1 MYTFAKLLTSNELDK
16 FYESI
21 DSMSYRERRQR
32 LWRATNPRQSRF
44 LYKYYS
50 FDGPYS
56 IVNLRS
62 AIVDGVLRL
71 SRAADFNDPFDMT
84 AHVVVDGT
92 SSERW
97 ERFENI
103 VRKKEP
109 HLGWRAQKAKIE
121 ELAATPDAD
130 LVRLCKA
137 AYANIKTTTGVYCF
151 AGSGK
156 STLMWSHYA
165 ANHTGVCLQFER
177 ANDFTTLC
185 QAVRVKYSLDLPTV
199 YWMNQSHEEVKR
211 VLLAKHPDWAYERE
225 SRIIAPEQAGL
236 YLQFKAAALR
246 GVIYGCRTTD
256 PNIAQIEGL
265 LRQRKALGHP
275 DVTEYRSTQHS
286 SQYKLVVHQK

>member
-21 DSMSYRERRQR
+21 ATMSYRERRQR

-44 LYKYYS
+44 LYKYHS

-62 AIVDGVLRL
+62 TIVDGVLRL

-92 SSERW
+92 PSERW
-97 ERFENI
+97 ERFESI
-103 VRKKEP
+103 VRRNEP

-121 ELAATPDAD
+121 ELTKRPDAE
-130 LVRLCKA
+130 LIRFCKA
-137 AYANIKTTTGVYCF
+137 AYANIKTTAGVYCF

-177 ANDFTTLC
+177 AKDFATLC
-185 QAVRVKYSLDLPTV
+185 QAVRVKYALDLPTV
-199 YWMNQSHEEVKR
+199 NWMTPGHQEVQR
-211 VLLAKHPDWAYERE
+211 MLLAKHPDWAYEKE

-236 YLQFKAAALR
+236 YLQFKPAALR
-246 GVIYGCRTTD
+246 GIIYGCKTTD
-256 PNIAQIEGL
+256 MNIGQIQGL
-265 LRQRKALGHP
+265 LRERKALGHP
-275 DVTEYRSTQHS
+275 NITEYRATQHP
-286 SQYKLVVHQK
+286 SQYKLVVHRR